1 MIVDCVCAWIRVYFW
16 AEFWIS
22 FLLKVYLL
30 TIDKTIVVLPR
41 DESKRFFFL
50 DYDYVLFLLFNILE
64 NK

>member
-1 MIVDCVCAWIRVYFW
+1 MIVVCVCAWIRVYFW
-16 AEFWIS
+16 AEFWII

-50 DYDYVLFLLFNILE
+50 EKFLTLFI
-64 NK
+64 K